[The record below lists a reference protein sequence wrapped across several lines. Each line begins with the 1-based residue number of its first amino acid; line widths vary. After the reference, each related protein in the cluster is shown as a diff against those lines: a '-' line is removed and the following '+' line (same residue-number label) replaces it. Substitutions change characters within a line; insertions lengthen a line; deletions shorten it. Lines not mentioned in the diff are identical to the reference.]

1 MSNFYTKANE
11 ELDVVK
17 AYLAKLNTINLLTRK
32 EEVEICKAIELGENK
47 ILKACIKSPI
57 ILKEIQKLRKT
68 LETNPNNVVDLVRNL
83 EEDSNASD
91 KAATASMFLMLID
104 DIDKYID
111 EPSVDLGKQIV
122 TQLQDLV
129 LTTKTITSFI
139 QPLKN
144 LYYKIKNLKDS
155 TAKNYEFLKVAN
167 HNQYDILL
175 GHWMLSKETD
185 IEKFQE
191 KLEREL
197 TPNDLGKLQEEF
209 KAEVVKQVESDPVRI
224 EKTFLE
230 QEQNL
235 QELKDSGYLLQED
248 FRNLERIFD
257 TVSKAEATATL
268 AKNKLIEANLRLVIS
283 RAKKYVGRGLEMED
297 LIQEGNLGLIK
308 SVDKFEYRKGWKFS
322 TYATWWI
329 DQTLGRSIADQSR
342 LIRIPVHMVETM
354 NRVNKVKT
362 VLLQKHG
369 REPSAKEIAELA
381 NLEVD
386 KVERALEV
394 VKDPVSLETPVS
406 HSKNYEGNGRL
417 MDLIADEYTPTPYQS
432 AVKNILIDQVKGVLA
447 NLSERDEKIIRLRF
461 GIGEPNH
468 SHTLEEIGSQFD
480 LTKERIRQI
489 QNKALKKF
497 KNNKELF
504 KLLFMD

>member
-1 MSNFYTKANE
+1 MSNYKTKENE
-11 ELDVVK
+11 DLDVVK

-47 ILKACIKSPI
+47 ILKACIKSPR
-57 ILKEIQKLRKT
+57 ILEKIQQLRKP
-68 LETNPNNVVDLVRNL
+68 LETNPNNVVEFVRNL
-83 EEDSNASD
+83 EDDSDPSD
-91 KAATASMFLMLID
+91 KAATASMFLLVID
-104 DIDKYID
+104 DIDAYLKD
-111 EPSVDLGKQIV
+111 PTQELGTQIV
-122 TQLQDLV
+122 TQLQNLT
-129 LTTKTITSFI
+129 LTTKTIMGFI
-139 QPLKN
+139 QPLKD
-144 LYYKIKNLKDS
+144 LYFKVKGLKTS
-155 TAKNYEFLKVAN
+155 TAKNYEFLNVKN

-175 GHWMLSKETD
+175 GNWTLYRDKGLEELKEKVLD
-185 IEKFQE
+185 QVGSDAVKIEKAFM
-191 KLEREL
+191 
-197 TPNDLGKLQEEF
+197 
-209 KAEVVKQVESDPVRI
+209 
-224 EKTFLE
+224 E

-235 QELKDSGYLLQED
+235 KELKELGFLLQED
-248 FRNLERIFD
+248 FRKLERIFN
-257 TVSKAEATATL
+257 TVSKAESTATL

-354 NRVNKVKT
+354 NRVNKAKN
-362 VLLQKHG
+362 VLLQKNG
-369 REPSAKEIAELA
+369 TEPSAKDIAEFA
-381 NLEVD
+381 NIEID
-386 KVERALEV
+386 KVERALDV

-417 MDLIADEYTPTPYQS
+417 MDLIADEYTPSPYQS
-432 AVKNILIDQVKGVLA
+432 AVKNILIEQVKKVLA

-461 GIGEPNH
+461 GIGEPNY

-504 KLLFMD
+504 KLLFLD